1 MNKEIYYI
9 LFNEKLN
16 EFFTDI
22 IAVFPDIKD
31 FKTFKSG
38 LSVLKN
44 INVKSP
50 QIIFNNH
57 ILNKFKEEIYKKD
70 ENFFLN
76 EAEYDILS
84 KETDYWLDF
93 IKQIKNIWKTM
104 SEENKEIVWKY
115 LHILCILSDK
125 CNDS

>member
-1 MNKEIYYI
+1 MSNKELYYN
-9 LFNEKLN
+9 LFNNKLN
-16 EFFTDI
+16 EFFTDLI
-22 IAVFPDIKD
+22 TVFPDIKE
-31 FKTFKSG
+31 FQTFQSG

-44 INVKSP
+44 VNVKSP

-57 ILNKFKEEIYKKD
+57 ILNKFKEEILKKD

-76 EAEYDILS
+76 EAEYDILV

-93 IKQIKNIWKTM
+93 IKQLKIIWKTM
-104 SEENKEIVWKY
+104 SDENKEIIWKY

-125 CNDS
+125 CNN